1 MPMITSGSLKEPR
14 NEQQGA
20 CHSQSSY
27 SIRGGCA
34 RVGRNGLLQ
43 ARRAPYSA
51 SCVQDAAII
60 PLGQEAVLVRRHA
73 GPVSRWHVRANR
85 SGHPRYGGPHRFR
98 ETGRRAGIA
107 ATGKPAAQAKTAA
120 MSNDLP
126 WTPIALWRGQH
137 ESIAVSV
144 VAAGGGDACEALDV
158 AL

>member
-1 MPMITSGSLKEPR
+1 MG
-14 NEQQGA
+14 
-20 CHSQSSY
+20 Y
-27 SIRGGCA
+27 SKRG
-34 RVGRNGLLQ
+34 
-43 ARRAPYSA
+43 ARRTRRHA
-51 SCVQDAAII
+51 SKDAAII
-60 PLGQEAVLVRRHA
+60 PLGQDAALVRRHA

-85 SGHPRYGGPHRFR
+85 SSHPRYGGPHRFR

-144 VAAGGGDACEALDV
+144 VAAGGGGACEALDV
-158 AL
+158 ALAAFMGAIEDQG